1 MADRNKPL
9 AAPTPS
15 RWRYA
20 PILLLLAGLAAA
32 WAYGVPDILSCASLR
47 DNRAWLLAGVA
58 EHSVLALLLFFVV
71 YTVAVALSLPG
82 GAVMTIAGGF
92 LFGAVQATVAA
103 VLAATLGAAILFVAA
118 RSAFADLLRARVG
131 PWLDK
136 IRSEFSA
143 EGFGYLLFMRLVPIF
158 PFFVVN
164 LVPAF
169 LGMSLRHYVLAT
181 LIGIIPGTF
190 VFASVGAGL
199 GSVFDKGGTCSLEN
213 ILTPQVLIALIGL
226 ALLALLPV
234 AYRKWRQRR
243 GRSDT

>member
-1 MADRNKPL
+1 
-9 AAPTPS
+9 
-15 RWRYA
+15 
-20 PILLLLAGLAAA
+20 
-32 WAYGVPDILSCASLR
+32 
-47 DNRAWLLAGVA
+47 
-58 EHSVLALLLFFVV
+58 
-71 YTVAVALSLPG
+71 
-82 GAVMTIAGGF
+82 
-92 LFGAVQATVAA
+92 
-103 VLAATLGAAILFVAA
+103 
-118 RSAFADLLRARVG
+118 
-131 PWLDK
+131 
-136 IRSEFSA
+136 
-143 EGFGYLLFMRLVPIF
+143 MRLVPIF

-181 LIGIIPGTF
+181 MIGIIPGTF